1 MACAC
6 GATLTWEG
14 GKVAHLQNRMFACVC
29 AEERTARARWA
40 TAVRSLTKSTVKH
53 DRANEVADAV
63 TACWGAGG
71 NGDIRTA
78 AEDELRGWT
87 PTEMAHDGDGE

>member
-1 MACAC
+1 M
-6 GATLTWEG
+6 
-14 GKVAHLQNRMFACVC
+14 AHLQNRMFACVC

-63 TACWGAGG
+63 TACWGADG
-71 NGDIRTA
+71 NGDTRTA